1 MPAFEAVL
9 DDRETLNVPA
19 FIKAR
24 WPPISLRVAQAMLN
38 PGHAGVPQQTSG
50 EEWSFPPAT
59 PRGGN
64 ALLSP
69 PGGGSRDR
77 SEVNFVFELP
87 ANRVARCAGGNAL
100 YS

>member
-24 WPPISLRVAQAMLN
+24 WPPIGLRVAQAMLN

-50 EEWSFPPAT
+50 EEWSFPPAAA
-59 PRGGN
+59 RGQRIAVATG
-64 ALLSP
+64 AA
-69 PGGGSRDR
+69 
-77 SEVNFVFELP
+77 VP
-87 ANRVARCAGGNAL
+87 ATDQK
-100 YS
+100 

>member
-9 DDRETLNVPA
+9 DDRETLNVLA

-24 WPPISLRVAQAMLN
+24 WPPIGLRVAQATLN
-38 PGHAGVPQQTSG
+38 PGHAGGRSRRAG
-50 EEWSFPPAT
+50 KSRASRLLWRAAAT
-59 PRGGN
+59 HCCRHR
-64 ALLSP
+64 
-69 PGGGSRDR
+69 GGGSRDR

-100 YS
+100 NP